1 MPDIPLAEEALRRVL
16 TAVDRTAELATE
28 LATTLRIR
36 PNDIATG
43 TESTPLGVDA
53 TDVLA
58 FGAAEFEAVAR
69 HLEPLDR
76 LLAAVPPD
84 ADGMRWRYLDE
95 AVLFRCEAEVSMPFD
110 EFTARVDISRV
121 IGLTSGYLAGRTE
134 VLARDGTGRPIRQL
148 ERSVNRAQPAYL
160 ALSGADV
167 LDVCKLETVDYGP
180 DEQVLRWRQVHS
192 ANASALQ
199 DDGSVSFARTPDG
212 GTGVT
217 ISVHQQFA
225 LPPLWRAITPVLWP
239 AVRRAL
245 VEDAYRKSF
254 HTTLR
259 TIAARGRGGAE
270 PVEETAGTASSLRDT
285 VARVADPFPL
295 LAGLAGLAW
304 PALWKPTRPECTD
317 SSGFRHFR
325 PERQPL

>member
-16 TAVDRTAELATE
+16 AVVDRTAELATE
-28 LATTLRIR
+28 LATTLRMR
-36 PNDIATG
+36 PNDAAVRTAAI
-43 TESTPLGVDA
+43 PLGV
-53 TDVLA
+53 DVLA
-58 FGAAEFEAVAR
+58 FGPAEFEAVAR
-69 HLEPLDR
+69 HLELLDQ
-76 LLAAVPPD
+76 LIAAVPPD

-95 AVLFRCEAEVSMPFD
+95 AVLFRCEAEVSTPFD

-134 VLARDGTGRPIRQL
+134 VLARDATGRPIRQL
-148 ERSVNRAQPAYL
+148 ERSISRAQPAYL
-160 ALSGADV
+160 ALAGADV
-167 LDVCKLETVDYGP
+167 LDVCKLESIDYGP

-192 ANASALQ
+192 ANGSAVQ
-199 DDGSVSFARTPDG
+199 DDGSVSFARTPGG

-217 ISVHQQFA
+217 VCAHQQFA

-254 HTTLR
+254 RTTLHS
-259 TIAARGRGGAE
+259 IAARGQGGAE
-270 PVEETAGTASSLRDT
+270 PVEETAAGATSSLWDT
-285 VARVADPFPL
+285 VSRVAEPLTL
-295 LAGLAGLAW
+295 LAGSAPW
-304 PALWKPTRPECTD
+304 NPTRPECTD